1 MAPEP
6 ASPGPLAGRVALVT
20 GAAQGM
26 GAAHAR
32 RLAREG
38 AVVAVNDL
46 HDSDSLRALADE
58 IGGLTAPG
66 DVSEPGQ
73 VRALVSAVAEA
84 AGCLDVLV
92 ANHAYMTMAPFLEH
106 APDDWWKVVDTNL
119 GGPSTWC
126 RRSFRMRAKG
136 SGRIV
141 VVTSEWG
148 ITGWPGATA
157 YAASKAGLVSLVK
170 TLGRELAPEGIIV
183 NAIAPGVTDTPQ
195 LEVDARDAGTTLEEM
210 HRRYAAGI
218 PLGRIGTADE
228 MAAVVALL
236 ADFRMS
242 AMVGQ
247 WVQANGGATRTG
259 RDGVTSRPRPTARG
273 RKMAEQYAR
282 YDDGV
287 VGQVDGLKV
296 PRYAGLTTFAR
307 LPRLEDV
314 DDYDVAVVGVPW
326 DSGVTYRPGARF
338 GPSAIRQAS
347 RLPAVQPALDAQ
359 PFRDAQVVDAGDV
372 AANPSTSPGPST
384 RPARAWPP

>member
-1 MAPEP
+1 VAVEP
-6 ASPGPLAGRVALVT
+6 ASPGPLAGRVVLVT

-73 VRALVSAVAEA
+73 VRSLVSAVAEA
-84 AGCLDVLV
+84 AGGLDVLV

-106 APDDWWKVVDTNL
+106 DPDDWWKVVDTNL
-119 GGPSTWC
+119 GGTFHLVQAVLPH
-126 RRSFRMRAKG
+126 MRAKG

-141 VVTSEWG
+141 VVASEWG

-183 NAIAPGVTDTPQ
+183 NALAPGVTDTPQ
-195 LEVDARDAGTTLEEM
+195 LEVDARDADTTLEEM
-210 HRRYAAGI
+210 HRRYAASI
-218 PLGRIGTADE
+218 PLGRIGTTDE

-247 WVQANGGATRTG
+247 VVQANGGSTRT
-259 RDGVTSRPRPTARG
+259 
-273 RKMAEQYAR
+273 
-282 YDDGV
+282 
-287 VGQVDGLKV
+287 
-296 PRYAGLTTFAR
+296 
-307 LPRLEDV
+307 
-314 DDYDVAVVGVPW
+314 
-326 DSGVTYRPGARF
+326 
-338 GPSAIRQAS
+338 
-347 RLPAVQPALDAQ
+347 
-359 PFRDAQVVDAGDV
+359 
-372 AANPSTSPGPST
+372 
-384 RPARAWPP
+384 RA

>member
-92 ANHAYMTMAPFLEH
+92 ANHAYMTMAPFWSTPRTTGGRSWTPTSGDLPPG
-106 APDDWWKVVDTNL
+106 A
-119 GGPSTWC
+119 GGPSAHACQGEWAH
-126 RRSFRMRAKG
+126 RRRHQRVGDHRLARRHGIRRVEGGTRLPRQDHGARA
-136 SGRIV
+136 R
-141 VVTSEWG
+141 
-148 ITGWPGATA
+148 
-157 YAASKAGLVSLVK
+157 
-170 TLGRELAPEGIIV
+170 PEGIIV

-228 MAAVVALL
+228 MAAVVAL
-236 ADFRMS
+236 RPTSGCRPWS
-242 AMVGQ
+242 AR
-247 WVQANGGATRTG
+247 WCRPTAAPPAPG
-259 RDGVTSRPRPTARG
+259 RDGATSRPRPTARG

-287 VGQVDGLKV
+287 VGGRRPQGAAVCRSDDLCPPAPAGGRGRLRRGCRGRPLGLRGHLP
-296 PRYAGLTTFAR
+296 PRGAVRPVRDPPG
-307 LPRLEDV
+307 
-314 DDYDVAVVGVPW
+314 VAP
-326 DSGVTYRPGARF
+326 A
-338 GPSAIRQAS
+338 A
-347 RLPAVQPALDAQ
+347 AVQPG
-359 PFRDAQVVDAGDV
+359 PRR
-372 AANPSTSPGPST
+372 AAVP
-384 RPARAWPP
+384 